1 MVKIICFD
9 LDGTLLTDD
18 KNILEENRNA
28 IKRAKENGIEIVICT
43 GRQNITAKTFN
54 EIIGPNKY
62 MICNNGAE
70 IIDLQTGE
78 DLFTC
83 PIDKEIT
90 KSIYS
95 WIAENENIVGFKF
108 DTKYARY
115 VNKRRSETDYRIEFD
130 KNDDRFFDNN
140 DILQM
145 SVVFNNLEKREEF
158 VERINLL
165 NGIKVENK
173 FSLMNEK
180 TGEDDF
186 YLNVINSSVS
196 KGNSINGLV
205 RYLKLNMD
213 NVVCFGDGINDL
225 SMIQMAGHGI
235 AMENANEIL
244 KENADEVIGDN
255 NTDDI
260 SKVIDR
266 IILENEQEKNN

>member
-213 NVVCFGDGINDL
+213 NVVFFGDGINEL

-235 AMENANEIL
+235 AKENANEIL

>member
-43 GRQNITAKTFN
+43 GRQNVAAKTFN

-115 VNKRRSETDYRIEFD
+115 VNK
-130 KNDDRFFDNN
+130 NDDRFFDNN

-145 SVVFNNLEKREEF
+145 SVVFYNLEKREEF

-225 SMIQMAGHGI
+225 SMIQMVGHGI

>member
-28 IKRAKENGIEIVICT
+28 IKRAKETGIEIVICT
-43 GRQNITAKTFN
+43 GRQNVAAKTFN

-62 MICNNGAE
+62 MICNNGAQ

-95 WIAENENIVGFKF
+95 WVEENENIVGFKF

-115 VNKRRSETDYRIEFD
+115 VNKRRSETDYRVVFD
-130 KNDDRFFDNN
+130 KNDDSFFDNN

-145 SVVFNNLEKREEF
+145 SVVFDNLEKRDEF
-158 VERINLL
+158 IEKVNLL
-165 NGIKVENK
+165 NGVKVENK
-173 FSLMNEK
+173 FTLRNEK
-180 TGEDDF
+180 TGEDNF
-186 YLNVINSSVS
+186 YLNAINSSVS

-205 RYLKLNMD
+205 RYLKLNMG
-213 NVVCFGDGINDL
+213 NVVCFGDDINDL

-235 AMENANEIL
+235 VMGNANEIL
-244 KENADEVIGDN
+244 KEKADEIIGDN
-255 NTDDI
+255 NSDAI

-266 IILENEQEKNN
+266 IIKENEQEINS